1 MEFKGKVAIV
11 TGGASGI
18 GRAIAEGLAA
28 KGVKVAAAD
37 LDGAGA
43 AALGDAVGGFGARV
57 DVTDERSLARFIT
70 ETEKRLGPVDIYISN
85 AGIGVS
91 DGPGWGAGDAPNAAW
106 QACWDV
112 NVMASVYAARHLAKP
127 MAARGGVFV
136 VTASAAG
143 LLAQIGDAAYSAT
156 KAAAVSFAE
165 CLAITH
171 GDDGLQVHC
180 LCPEGVKTPL
190 VEGMEGGSQGLSGYI
205 EASEVADILFEAMQD
220 KRRFLVTTHAQTADY
235 ARHKGDDRNR
245 WVGGMRKL
253 RRMVIEANNGRPF

>member
-1 MEFKGKVAIV
+1 MEFSGKTAIV
-11 TGGASGI
+11 TGGGSGI
-18 GRAIAEGLAA
+18 GKAIAEALHARGCKIA
-28 KGVKVAAAD
+28 VAD
-37 LDGAGA
+37 LDGAKA
-43 AALGDAVGGFGARV
+43 VAVAEALGGYGARV
-57 DVTDERSLARFIT
+57 DVTNEMSLARFIIT
-70 ETEKRLGPVDIYISN
+70 VDKTLGPVDIYISN

-91 DGPGWGAGDAPNAAW
+91 DGPGWGAGDAPTSAW

-165 CLAITH
+165 CLSITH

-205 EASEVADILFEAMQD
+205 EASEVAETLLQAMHD
-220 KRRFLVTTHAQTADY
+220 KSFLVTTHANTRDY
-235 ARHKGDDRNR
+235 AQKKGENRDR

-253 RRMVIEANNGRPF
+253 RRMILEANGGRPF

>member
-1 MEFKGKVAIV
+1 MDFEGKTAIV

-18 GRAIAEGLAA
+18 GKAIAEALHARGCKLAI
-28 KGVKVAAAD
+28 AD
-37 LDGAGA
+37 LDGDGA
-43 AALGDAVGGFGARV
+43 RAVAKTLGGYGARV
-57 DVTDERSLARFIT
+57 DVTDEMSLTRFIT
-70 ETEKRLGPVDIYISN
+70 QVERTLGPVDIYISN

-91 DGPGWGAGDAPNAAW
+91 DGPGWGAGDAPTQSW

-112 NVMASVYAARHLAKP
+112 NVMASVHAARHLAKP
-127 MAARGGVFV
+127 MASRGGVFV

-180 LCPEGVKTPL
+180 LCPEGVNTPL
-190 VEGMEGGSQGLSGYI
+190 VKGMEGGSQGLSGYI
-205 EASEVADILFEAMQD
+205 EASEVAETLLSAMGD
-220 KRRFLVTTHAQTADY
+220 KKHFLVTTHAQTAEY
-235 ARHKGDDRNR
+235 AAHKGNDRNR

-253 RRMVIEANNGRPF
+253 RRMVMQANGGRPF